1 MKKLISTIAIAAFVL
16 AFVTSVQAQFIPG
29 PAQFRA
35 ITNAGKWTPGASN
48 GATAAVSLSAAQ
60 APWVPVGAQGF
71 AVSIKAYGTNAALT
85 TNVWFVLESSA
96 DGVNAITNNNVTVC
110 YLPTGTATNTYHTNF
125 VTATSALLGNITAV
139 RLKSYQQTN
148 GVIGGS
154 LAGNLFVE
162 KFIISTR

>member
-1 MKKLISTIAIAAFVL
+1 MKTFISLIALLGIVAGA
-16 AFVTSVQAQFIPG
+16 QAQFIQG

-35 ITNAGKWTPGASN
+35 ITNAGTWTPGASN

-60 APWVPVGAQGF
+60 APWVPVGANGF
-71 AVSIKAYGTNAALT
+71 AVTIKAYATNAALT

-96 DGVNAITNNNVTVC
+96 DGVN
-110 YLPTGTATNTYHTNF
+110 
-125 VTATSALLGNITAV
+125 ITAV
-139 RLKSYQQTN
+139 RLKSVQQTN

-162 KFIISTR
+162 KVIISTR

>member
-1 MKKLISTIAIAAFVL
+1 MKTLIAILMVLGFVAA
-16 AFVTSVQAQFIPG
+16 TEAQFIQG

-35 ITNAGKWTPGASN
+35 ITNAGTWTPGASN

-60 APWVPVGAQGF
+60 APWVPVGANGF
-71 AVSIKAYGTNAALT
+71 AATIKAYATNAALT
-85 TNVWFVLESSA
+85 TNVWFVLECSA
-96 DGVNAITNNNVTVC
+96 DGVNAITNNNLTIA
-110 YLPTGTATNTYHTNF
+110 YLPTGVATNSYHTNF
-125 VTATSALLGNITAV
+125 VTSSSALIGNITAI

>member
-1 MKKLISTIAIAAFVL
+1 MKKLITLIALLGIVAGA
-16 AFVTSVQAQFIPG
+16 QAQFIQG

-35 ITNAGKWTPGASN
+35 ITNAGTWTPGASN

-60 APWVPVGAQGF
+60 APWVPVGANGF
-71 AVSIKAYGTNAALT
+71 AVTIKAYATNAALT

-96 DGVNAITNNNVTVC
+96 DGVNAITNNTVTVA
-110 YLPTGTATNTYHTNF
+110 YLPTGVATNSYHTNF
-125 VTATSALLGNITAV
+125 VTSTSALLGNITAV